1 LFFSGGQK
9 MIAAE
14 PSILDKMR
22 EGVGFKFQIRLRSAV
37 ITMRPLSVQEQVNI
51 ISEVADEIQAR
62 PKLAN
67 NAFAGSVIM
76 AMKTLSTASQSA
88 PNSRDQQLPTGVLNE
103 LHSDELMHLFKSY
116 NAECDKICPMLE
128 DLSEERLD
136 QLISLAKKNPTVWID
151 CSFVELVGACRR
163 LTQLTQPQDKSSGG

>member
-1 LFFSGGQK
+1 
-9 MIAAE
+9 MIRAPE
-14 PSILDKMR
+14 PTILDKMR
-22 EGVGFKFQIRLRSAV
+22 EGVGFKFQIRLRGATV
-37 ITMRPLSVQEQVNI
+37 TMRPLSVQEQVNI
-51 ISEVADEIQAR
+51 ISEVADEIQSR

-67 NAFAGSVIM
+67 NSFAGSVIM
-76 AMKTLSTASQSA
+76 AIKTLSIASQSA
-88 PNSRDQQLPTGVLNE
+88 PHAQDMQLPVGLLE
-103 LHSDELMHLFKSY
+103 QLHSDELMHLFKSY